1 MRHFHKKLWKII
13 SINHDDIFERHGN
26 KSQYVQVGIEL
37 LGNIFINLLCW
48 KVGRRFQ
55 RFWAGSQGYSF
66 LQNRKLFPCLMG
78 TSWCF
83 QSIKSS
89 SNPLVNLLK
98 IFWNVAPPSRKI
110 DWWKCFQKVKGM
122 IPWSYGRGFLP
133 ACIGNCSHI
142 LWECRQDLKSTN
154 PKQTN

>member
-1 MRHFHKKLWKII
+1 MENYFNQSWWHFCKTWEQFPICTGRNWTLGKHFHQSTLLEGGATFPKILGRFTR
-13 SINHDDIFERHGN
+13 IFFPTESEIVPMSDGN
-26 KSQYVQVGIEL
+26 
-37 LGNIFINLLCW
+37 
-48 KVGRRFQ
+48 
-55 RFWAGSQGYSF
+55 
-66 LQNRKLFPCLMG
+66 G

-133 ACIGNCSHI
+133 ACIGNCFHI